1 MMPLNNL
8 IRKITAALK
17 IRRAG
22 KKKKSKVLF
31 LLVLIFAAAVWTAA
45 ESTLPGKK
53 TKILHFAVSYPF
65 DFNYDPVERNYI
77 YLQFLFRSIYSTLFK
92 LDSQLGVHPLLLE
105 NYEQKGKTVIFQ
117 IKKDARFS
125 DGSPITAA
133 DVIRSIEAGMR
144 HSSCPNPVYKAIAG
158 GEEFFQGKTQHCS
171 GIKDHGSQ
179 TVEIGLKDENIDF
192 AYYFTASIMSILPQ
206 HRNRERKPQDMSFS
220 GTFRVV
226 DFQKKEKESIVTLEQ
241 NPYYIGKKSKIETL
255 VVHFYHVHTDFEKVI
270 RKGQPDLFLY
280 NYHIK
285 LPRSRYKYNYF
296 KTPSF
301 GAFYFKLN
309 ASKGPFRDK
318 RLRTFFKN
326 FILSWDPARSEKWE
340 LTTSSRMI
348 LPYSLP
354 GYFVFNPMVP
364 GNFADL
370 APKEKIKIV
379 GVNPREGIRQI
390 LLPLLKKKLSNYN
403 LDLELEW
410 DDIDRVQEREKKR
423 DFDLTSYYYVV
434 DVPLS
439 AYFYENLFTPG
450 HELNLFNYEV
460 PEALKLLASC
470 RQENDE
476 IKKLKILSQLETIAQ
491 EETFLIPLLHPL
503 SLLGYKD
510 YVKNVRIDKFLNI
523 YFEDIDVKERH

>member
-1 MMPLNNL
+1 MMNKP
-8 IRKITAALK
+8 
-17 IRRAG
+17 
-22 KKKKSKVLF
+22 KVFF
-31 LLVLIFAAAVWTAA
+31 LLALLVVFAI
-45 ESTLPGKK
+45 STLADSASLGMK

-77 YLQFLFRSIYSTLFK
+77 YLQALFRSIYSTLFT
-92 LDSQLGVHPLLLE
+92 LDSQLRVHPLLLE
-105 NYEQKGKTVIFQ
+105 HYEQKGKTVIFR
-117 IKKDARFS
+117 IKENARFS

-133 DVIRSIEAGMR
+133 DVIRSIEVGMR
-144 HSSCPNPVYKAIAG
+144 HSSCPNPVYKAIEG
-158 GEEFFQGKTQHCS
+158 GEEFFQGKTQRCT
-171 GIKDHGSQ
+171 GIKDNGPQ
-179 TVEIGLKDENIDF
+179 TVEICLKDENVDF
-192 AYYFTASIMSILPQ
+192 AYYFTAGIMSVLPQ
-206 HRNRERKPQDMSFS
+206 HRNRSRKPGDMSFS
-220 GTFRVV
+220 GIFRVV
-226 DFQKKEKESIVTLEQ
+226 DFQKKEKESIVTLAQ
-241 NPYYIGKKSKIETL
+241 NPYYIGKKSRIETL
-255 VVHFYHVHTDFEKVI
+255 IVHFYHDLTDFEKVI
-270 RKGQPDLFLY
+270 RKGEPDLFLY

-285 LPRSRYKYNYF
+285 LPRSMYKYNYF

-340 LTTSSRMI
+340 LTTPSRMV

-364 GNFADL
+364 GSFKEL
-370 APKEKIKIV
+370 APKEKIKIAC
-379 GVNPREGIRQI
+379 VNPRAGIRQT
-390 LLPLLKKKLSNYN
+390 LMPLLKKKLSNYN

-410 DDIDRVQEREKKR
+410 EDIDKVQEREKKR

-439 AYFYENLFTPG
+439 SYFYENLFTPG

-460 PEALKLLASC
+460 PEALELLADY
-470 RQENDE
+470 RKEKDE
-476 IKKLKILSQLETIAQ
+476 FKKLKILSRLETIAQ
-491 EETFLIPLLHPL
+491 EEAFLIPLLNPL
-503 SLLGYKD
+503 SLLGYKS

-523 YFEDIDVKERH
+523 YFEDIDVKKGH